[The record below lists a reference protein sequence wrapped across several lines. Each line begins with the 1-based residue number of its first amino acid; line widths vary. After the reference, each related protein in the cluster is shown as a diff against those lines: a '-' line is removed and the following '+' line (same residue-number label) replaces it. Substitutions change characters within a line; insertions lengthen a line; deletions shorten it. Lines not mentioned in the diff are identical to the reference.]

1 MMFKNLFSCH
11 LVLLVFSLFVTSCVS
26 NPMPRG
32 SHYRNASAVRGNH
45 NSGPGGG
52 KQCTVMLTRGADAN
66 NFDAAN
72 MVTPVREV
80 CLEFSSNFLTVWI
93 EDSDTTGAGSLQYP
107 LRAVGG
113 GSGCTYED
121 DYVSVQIMPRIHD
134 GITSVYF
141 SFRGED
147 FLYSLGEVPDSQRHR
162 LPPSCS
168 GTI

>member
-1 MMFKNLFSCH
+1 MTFKNLFSYH
-11 LVLLVFSLFVTSCVS
+11 LVLLAVSLFVTSCVS

-32 SHYRNASAVRGNH
+32 SHYRNVNTARGN
-45 NSGPGGG
+45 GPGVGG
-52 KQCTVMLTRGADAN
+52 AGGQCTVTLTRGTNVSD
-66 NFDAAN
+66 FDEVN
-72 MVTPVREV
+72 IVTPVREV